1 MGQPIDVATLPIKS
15 SEKCETSAFGT
26 NPTLKT
32 TLAVIKVLGIGLTI

>member
-26 NPTLKT
+26 KRTFLSQSPHKVF
-32 TLAVIKVLGIGLTI
+32 AHIK